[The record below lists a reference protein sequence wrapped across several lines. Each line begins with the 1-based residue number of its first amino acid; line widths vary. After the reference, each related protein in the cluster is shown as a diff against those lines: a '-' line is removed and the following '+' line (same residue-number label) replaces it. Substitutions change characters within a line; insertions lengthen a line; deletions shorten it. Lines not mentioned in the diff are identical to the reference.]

1 MITTDIDM
9 DQLCA
14 CLKQIGKAEMGLFPT
29 PIHRLRNLEETLRF
43 EKIFIKRDD
52 MTGLGPEA
60 TRCAASNSS

>member
-43 EKIFIKRDD
+43 ENFY
-52 MTGLGPEA
+52 
-60 TRCAASNSS
+60 